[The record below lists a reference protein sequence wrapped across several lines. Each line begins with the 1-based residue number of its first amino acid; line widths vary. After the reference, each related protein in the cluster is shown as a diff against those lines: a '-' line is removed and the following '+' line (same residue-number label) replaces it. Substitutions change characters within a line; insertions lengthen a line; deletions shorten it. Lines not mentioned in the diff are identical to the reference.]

1 MMEDP
6 VTSDTTAL
14 KDDFHQSYR
23 NRFRATPW
31 DVPNRP
37 INLSPFLQQTA

>member
-1 MMEDP
+1 VLEES

-14 KDDFHQSYR
+14 KDDFHQGYR
-23 NRFRATPW
+23 NRFKATPW

-37 INLSPFLQQTA
+37 PLRHASTIRKS